1 LGINPLNANKK
12 DKAGNNRRIKEAVMV
27 YNYLGKTGL
36 QVSIVS
42 LGTMMF
48 GGQTDDAESRAIM
61 DYAFDLGITVFDT
74 ANVYNQGQS
83 ELIVG
88 KGLKGRRD
96 RIILATKVF
105 GRMGSDPN
113 NAGLSRRNIIAAAE
127 ASLKRLDAEYI
138 DIYYLHSPDY
148 KTSPEES
155 LSAMSDLVRAGK
167 IRYIGVSNY
176 AAWQIADLL
185 AICDKRGF
193 PAPVITQNVYNL
205 ITRGIEPE
213 LVPFLREHELALTVY
228 NPIAGG
234 LLAGKHK
241 PGKPEENTRFA
252 NNQNYYDRYWSD
264 ENFAALDKL
273 TAIAKESGLSIL
285 ELALKWCAAQK
296 HVTTIISGV
305 SRRSQLEQNVRALD
319 GAALRAEILAS
330 CDEVWRGLAGA
341 RFAYNR

>member
-1 LGINPLNANKK
+1 
-12 DKAGNNRRIKEAVMV
+12 
-27 YNYLGKTGL
+27 
-36 QVSIVS
+36 
-42 LGTMMF
+42 MMF
-48 GGQTDDAESRAIM
+48 GGQTGEAESLEIM
-61 DYAFDLGITVFDT
+61 DYAFEQGINVFDT

-113 NAGLSRRNIIAAAE
+113 DAGLSRRNIIAAAE
-127 ASLKRLDAEYI
+127 ASLKRLDTDYI

-148 KTSPEES
+148 KTAPAES

-185 AICDKRGF
+185 AVCDKRGF

-205 ITRGIEPE
+205 ITRSIEPE

-241 PGKPEENTRFA
+241 PGRPEENTRFA
-252 NNQNYYDRYWSD
+252 NNKNYYDRYWSD
-264 ENFAALDKL
+264 ENFAAVDKL
-273 TAIAKESGLSIL
+273 SAIAEKSGLSIL
-285 ELALKWCAAQK
+285 ELSLKWCAVQK

-305 SRRSQLEQNVRALD
+305 SRRSQLEQNVRALE
-319 GAALRAEILAS
+319 GAALSPEILAS
-330 CDEVWRGLAGA
+330 CDDVWRGLAGT

>member
-1 LGINPLNANKK
+1 
-12 DKAGNNRRIKEAVMV
+12 MV

-36 QVSIVS
+36 RASLIS

-48 GGQTDDAESRAIM
+48 GGQTGEAESRAIM
-61 DYAFDLGITVFDT
+61 DCAFDAGINVFDT

-96 RIILATKVF
+96 HIILATKVF
-105 GRMGSDPN
+105 GQMGTNPN
-113 NAGLSRRNIIAAAE
+113 DAGLSRRNIIAAAE
-127 ASLKRLDAEYI
+127 ASLKRLDTDYI

-148 KTSPEES
+148 KTAPEET

-167 IRYIGVSNY
+167 VRYIGVSNY

-185 AICDKRGF
+185 ALCDKRNF

-213 LVPFLREHELALTVY
+213 LVPFLREHGLALTVY

-241 PGKPEENTRFA
+241 PGAPEANTRFA
-252 NNQNYYDRYWSD
+252 NNKMYYDRYWSD
-264 ENFAALDKL
+264 ENFTAVDKL
-273 TAIAKESGLSIL
+273 TALAAKNGLSIL

-296 HVTTIISGV
+296 QVTTIISGV
-305 SRRSQLEQNVRALD
+305 SRRSQLEQNIQALE
-319 GAALRAEILAS
+319 GAALSPEILAA
-330 CDEVWRGLAGA
+330 CDEVWLGLAGA